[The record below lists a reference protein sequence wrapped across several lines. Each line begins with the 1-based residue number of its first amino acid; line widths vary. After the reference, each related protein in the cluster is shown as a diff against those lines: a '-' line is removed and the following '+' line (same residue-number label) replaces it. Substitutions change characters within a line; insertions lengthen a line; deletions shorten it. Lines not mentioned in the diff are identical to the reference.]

1 MREPT
6 TDRAAST
13 QPRVAW
19 LSPAF
24 GFGDDLV
31 YFNKLFAGFLKR
43 FPNGFVPISTDFP
56 LQRYPD
62 LPLAPI
68 MKWMDIRLPHRNAG
82 ASSYENWLRLPT
94 PASLIRFI
102 RLWPKVI
109 VVTEFSHV
117 SLGGWLVGK
126 ATGKPVVVL
135 VESDPSFRGAP
146 TSTLVTTIKSWIA
159 RHSDA
164 VLVSNQIGATYL
176 TEQLNLPANK
186 LVIGPYL
193 TSMPDVDFAAEIDR
207 DGPVRLLF
215 LNSVTQRKGVPE
227 MLRALARTPVELR
240 GSWHLDLVGTGDLD
254 QTVDQLIDELDL
266 GANVTRH
273 GRVAY
278 ADTGAYYQ
286 RAEVVLCPTL
296 ADYRSLSGFEAV
308 NAGRILIASVHD
320 GASEELSRLGG
331 AVIVVDPLDEAA
343 FAESITCCLSRS
355 ARFQELAEAALTVPE
370 EFSAE
375 AACNNFAEA
384 VHHALNARSGRH

>member
-1 MREPT
+1 MREST
-6 TDRAAST
+6 TAAASSK
-13 QPRVAW
+13 QLRIAW

-31 YFNKLFAGFLKR
+31 YFNKLFAGFRSR
-43 FPNGFVPISTDFP
+43 FPNSFVPISTDFP
-56 LQRYPD
+56 LHRYPD

-82 ASSYENWLRLPT
+82 AASYENWLRLPT

-102 RLWPKVI
+102 RLRPAVI

-117 SLGGWLVGK
+117 SLGGWLLSRL
-126 ATGKPVVVL
+126 TGKPVVVL

-146 TSTLVTTIKSWIA
+146 SSKLVTTIKSWIA

-164 VLVSNQIGATYL
+164 VLVSNRIGAKYL
-176 TEQLNLPANK
+176 TEQLRLPASK
-186 LVIGPYL
+186 LVVGPYL
-193 TSMPDVDFAAEIDR
+193 ASMPDLDQRSTPDQ

-215 LNSVTQRKGVPE
+215 LNSVTQRKGVAE
-227 MLRALARTPVELR
+227 MLRALARTPLELR

-254 QTVDQLIDELDL
+254 ETVDELIDELHL
-266 GANVTRH
+266 TANVTRH

-278 ADTGAYYQ
+278 TDTGIYYQ

-308 NAGRILIASVHD
+308 NAGRILVASVHD
-320 GASEELSRLGG
+320 GASEELSRLGR
-331 AVIVVDPLDEAA
+331 ATIVVDPLDEAG
-343 FAESITCCLSRS
+343 FAEAITCCLSRS
-355 ARFQELAEAALTVPE
+355 PEFQQLAEAALTIPT
-370 EFSAE
+370 EFSVE
-375 AACNNFAEA
+375 SACDNLATA
-384 VHHALNARSGRH
+384 VRHAIDARSGRH